1 MVPDNVITVLVQE
14 NLDIA
19 CSAIEKAAMERA
31 IADVDEGFAQS
42 YEARRRHRE
51 IRAGQ
56 PFWDP
61 AAPPSTFTS
70 VLPDALRIKPSGVQP
85 HQALVY
91 EDFSE
96 SPFQCITFV
105 YQRATDALAYPPR
118 TDSRASSTPFNPAG
132 LYAHSPSLDQIVSL
146 RSHQEVMERF
156 TVCSLITLAMFF

>member
-1 MVPDNVITVLVQE
+1 MVPDTVITVLVQE

-96 SPFQCITFV
+96 SSSTILCLSIPTGYRCFIIP
-105 YQRATDALAYPPR
+105 ATDRQPCQLHAVQSCR
-118 TDSRASSTPFNPAG
+118 VVCPFAFARPNCI
-132 LYAHSPSLDQIVSL
+132 PS
-146 RSHQEVMERF
+146 
-156 TVCSLITLAMFF
+156 